1 MASAEKNESKAASV
15 RSSNLE
21 LLRVLCGIGVVFQH
35 FCLPANQAAFVYAA
49 NAPGKLV
56 LLRLVY
62 SFLRISVNA
71 FMIIS
76 GYFLIQ
82 KDSRPVGKPLT
93 LLFMSG
99 AYYGIGFVAR
109 NLLWG
114 EAMSAKSILSAFIPA
129 QYFAAL
135 YVTVYFLSPYL
146 NRLARGLSRRQYRN
160 LMMVLLV
167 LFSVYST
174 LINVV
179 LSLTGNTALEG
190 VYTVL
195 QTGTGRGFSIVGF
208 VLMYLLGGYLRRFP
222 PEVTAGRQMAG
233 IALCTAVTALVPMA
247 LPQLNEALLNYDSV
261 FVVVQA
267 ALMVS
272 LFARLH
278 FRSGIVNFTAKSVF
292 GVYLLHFHVL
302 PVVCRE
308 ISMERICGAHL
319 PNMVLWIILAVGG
332 TFVICV
338 ALDWL
343 LRLAASP
350 IARLW
355 KNCKLYAMSLTDEA
369 ISK

>member
-1 MASAEKNESKAASV
+1 MAQAVKNESKTASV

-21 LLRVLCGIGVVFQH
+21 LLRVLCGIGVIFQH
-35 FCLPANQAAFVYAA
+35 FCLPANQAAFIYVS
-49 NAPGKLV
+49 NAPAKLV
-56 LLRLVY
+56 LLRLVF

-71 FMIIS
+71 FVIIS

-99 AYYGIGFVAR
+99 FYYGIGFVVR
-109 NLLWG
+109 SLLWG
-114 EAMSAKSILSAFIPA
+114 EALGADSVLKAFIPA
-129 QYFAAL
+129 QYFVAL

-146 NRLARGLSRRQYRN
+146 NRLARSLSRRQYSN
-160 LMMVLLV
+160 LLMVLLV

-179 LSLTGNTALEG
+179 LSLTQETSFEG

-195 QTGTGRGFSIVGF
+195 QDGTGRGFSIVGF

-222 PEVTAGRQMAG
+222 LEISAGQQAVG

-247 LPQLNEALLNYDSV
+247 VPQLNEALLNYDSV
-261 FVVVQA
+261 FIVLQA
-267 ALMVS
+267 ALTVS
-272 LFARLH
+272 LFTRLR
-278 FRSGIVNFTAKSVF
+278 FQSRIVNFTAKSVF

-302 PVVCRE
+302 PVVCRA
-308 ISMERICGAHL
+308 ISMERICGARL
-319 PNMVLWIILAVGG
+319 PNMAVWTAIAVGG
-332 TFVICV
+332 TFVICA
-338 ALDWL
+338 ALDRL

-355 KNCKLYAMSLTDEA
+355 QKSKLYAMSLTDEA
-369 ISK
+369 ISE